1 MQKIEL
7 NWKQEMAFEAEVNG
21 HQVTLDA
28 DGSVG
33 GTDHGPRPKPLMLVA
48 LAGCTAMDVISI
60 LKKMKVTPEQF
71 SVAVEGTLTAEHP
84 KVYTAFHITYNFK
97 GDVAREK
104 VDKAIE
110 LSQEKYC
117 GVSAMYRQFATITHE
132 VVINP

>member
-21 HQVTLDA
+21 HLVTLDA
-28 DGSVG
+28 DGAVG
-33 GTDHGPRPKPLMLVA
+33 GTNLGPRPKPLMLLA
-48 LAGCTAMDVISI
+48 LAGCTAMDVVSI
-60 LKKMKVTPEQF
+60 LKKMKVEPERF
-71 SVAVEGTLTAEHP
+71 SVGVEGTLTDEHP
-84 KVYTAFHITYNFK
+84 KVYSAFHIIYTFK
-97 GDVAREK
+97 GDIDREK
-104 VDKAIE
+104 VDKAIA